1 MGDDLILLAE
11 DNEDE
16 VVLLRAVFEK
26 ARIANPLHVVTD
38 GEEAIA
44 YLKGEGPYADREQH
58 PLPGLLLLDLKMS
71 RIDGFQV
78 LAWIRQQP
86 WLKGLRIIVLTG
98 LYDLHNVNKAYQLGA
113 HSFLV
118 KPIGFT
124 EFVELMLALQ
134 RHEPL
139 LTVLPDPEAPLPTPV
154 PPSIALTA

>member
-26 ARIANPLHVVTD
+26 ARIANPLRVVSD

-44 YLKGEGPYADREQH
+44 YLKGDEPYSDREQH

-139 LTVLPDPEAPLPTPV
+139 LTVLPDPEAPLPTPA